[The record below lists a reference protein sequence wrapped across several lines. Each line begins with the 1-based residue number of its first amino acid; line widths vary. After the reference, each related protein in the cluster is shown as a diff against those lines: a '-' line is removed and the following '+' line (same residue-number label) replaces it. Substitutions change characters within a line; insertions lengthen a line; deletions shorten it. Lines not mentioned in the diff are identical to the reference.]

1 MPKLRPDVVSHHKSC
16 IVMHPYMLNKHN
28 LDLYKCHIPSKKLE
42 NPTIKE
48 MGVYIFG
55 GNSQWNDIWIL
66 KVGIPQP
73 YWIKPKIRGKPPAP
87 RYGHSMHFVE
97 FMNWVIIFGG
107 RTPSETE
114 DLIN

>member
-55 GNSQWNDIWIL
+55 GNSQ
-66 KVGIPQP
+66 
-73 YWIKPKIRGKPPAP
+73 
-87 RYGHSMHFVE
+87 
-97 FMNWVIIFGG
+97 
-107 RTPSETE
+107 
-114 DLIN
+114 